1 MTPALIIGAGIGGL
15 AAACRLAAQGHRVT
29 VLEAAAG
36 FGGKAHQFS
45 LAGAA
50 GAYRFDAG
58 PSLFTLPEL
67 VDDVFRAAGRDPR
80 VYFRYERLDPVTE
93 YFFADGTR
101 LTAWADPERLA
112 QEVEARLGVPAAA
125 VRRHLARAQRV
136 YEGTA
141 PTFLRRS
148 LHRLATYFTADVLR
162 AVATLPAMG
171 LLQTMHTANV
181 RATGGEARLTQL
193 FDRYA
198 TYNGSDPYRAP
209 ATLNLIPHLEFGRGA
224 YYPTY
229 PAGGIHAIPHALH
242 QLATELGVR
251 FRFREPAEEIV
262 LENGR
267 VAGVRTAR
275 TLYRAPVVVSNADV
289 VPTYRRLLRQVPAPT
304 RTLEQPRSSSALIFY
319 WGVARA
325 FPELQVH
332 NIFFSDDYQA
342 EFLDIF
348 DRQTAP
354 ADPTVYVNITSKL
367 TAADAPAGH
376 ENWFVM
382 VNVAHDQGQ
391 NWPALTASVRAAVL
405 RRLSAA
411 LQVDIEPLI
420 RAERTWAPPQIAADT
435 SSFKGA
441 LYGASSN
448 NPLAAFLRHPNFSR
462 QLPGLYFCGGSVHPG
477 GGIPLCL
484 LSARLV
490 GELVGAG

>member
-29 VLEAAAG
+29 VLESAAG

-45 LAGAA
+45 LTAPA

-67 VDDVFRAAGRDPR
+67 VDDIFRAAGRDPR
-80 VYFRYERLDPVTE
+80 AYFRYERLDPVTE

-112 QEVEARLGVPAAA
+112 QEVETRLGVPAAA
-125 VRRHLARAQRV
+125 VRRHLAQAQRV

-148 LHRLATYFTADVLR
+148 LHQLATYFTADVLR

-181 RATGGEARLTQL
+181 RATGDEPRLTQL

-242 QLATELGVR
+242 HLATELGVR

-325 FPELQVH
+325 SPELQVH
-332 NIFFSDDYQA
+332 NIFFSDDYRA

-367 TAADAPAGH
+367 TAEDAPAGH

-391 NWPALTASVRAAVL
+391 NWAALTASVRAAVL